1 MLIPL
6 LVMYF
11 SGVRWAQELVCPT
24 VNWELGIVENLQIL
38 FLLLILTVNIIAIF
52 RKENRI
58 EKVVFF
64 FCPFLHC
71 LSSLKKLI
79 TEVIICII

>member
-64 FCPFLHC
+64 FVLFYIVCHP
-71 LSSLKKLI
+71 
-79 TEVIICII
+79 